1 MTSNKGPRTVPN
13 WPDYLQ
19 EKPRTANKKPAQLCA
34 SARAAD
40 PKHIAANRVIDP
52 MTAQYCA
59 PYAAHGALNWLIR
72 AMTLVIDKER
82 Q

>member
-19 EKPRTANKKPAQLCA
+19 EKPRTDDKSPRNFVPVLELQ
-34 SARAAD
+34 
-40 PKHIAANRVIDP
+40 IQN
-52 MTAQYCA
+52 
-59 PYAAHGALNWLIR
+59 
-72 AMTLVIDKER
+72 TLQQIGLLT